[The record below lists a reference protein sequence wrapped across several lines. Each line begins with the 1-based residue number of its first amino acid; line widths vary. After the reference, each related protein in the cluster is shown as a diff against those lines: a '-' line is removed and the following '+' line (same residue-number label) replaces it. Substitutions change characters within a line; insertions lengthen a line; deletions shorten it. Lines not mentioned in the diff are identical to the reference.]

1 MGTGSGGGSAER
13 TTDPCD
19 LASDGTFDDMSAE
32 DWPTAKEQAMGQR
45 ESKPTTE
52 RAGTRSHVHLS
63 ATMQRFIVG
72 GGVTIV
78 VACGSVGTAV
88 AFVRGAQL
96 SWVHGA
102 ANRRVTRNIAR

>member
-72 GGVTIV
+72 GG
-78 VACGSVGTAV
+78 
-88 AFVRGAQL
+88 FVRGAQL
-96 SWVHGA
+96 SWAHRA
-102 ANRRVTRNIAR
+102 ANRRVTRNNPR